1 MTKRVSEKELMQ
13 ALKMVNE
20 LEIGLVNAMH
30 TIDILNAKISEYE
43 RMSFIENSEVVIQ
56 AVTNILS
63 KREAYNLKIN
73 KIREMIR

>member
-1 MTKRVSEKELMQ
+1 MSKRVSEKELMQ

-20 LEIGLVNAMH
+20 LEIGLDNAMH
-30 TIDILNAKISEYE
+30 TIDILNTKISEYE

-63 KREAYNLKIN
+63 KREAYNLKTN